1 MPSGFPSFRFEPLL
15 HRDLQRLRTPPPAD
29 HGDVHLDGS
38 EARHAEEVA
47 SKAHRPLDPGL
58 SSGGAKGDRCQV
70 AAIAPADISEQAESV
85 HSSMEVW
92 MATGATFM
100 TKFVVASSFLVP
112 VLLLELEDAVWLSV
126 AWGLASVA
134 ALSWYIARRQM
145 TSRTVVMAERVG
157 VAVLVV
163 IVSALVGRWVS
174 MTFA

>member
-1 MPSGFPSFRFEPLL
+1 MIRRNFEHPIQVGMSFGLVSGVITSL
-15 HRDLQRLRTPPPAD
+15 
-29 HGDVHLDGS
+29 
-38 EARHAEEVA
+38 
-47 SKAHRPLDPGL
+47 GL
-58 SSGGAKGDRCQV
+58 VVGLAVGTQSRIAVIGGIV
-70 AAIAPADISEQAESV
+70 TIAIADSLSDALGIHISEEAENV

-100 TKFVVASSFLVP
+100 TKLVVSSSFLVP

-145 TSRTVVMAERVG
+145 TSRTVVLAEHVG

>member
-1 MPSGFPSFRFEPLL
+1 MIRRNFEHPIQVGMSFGLVSGVITSL
-15 HRDLQRLRTPPPAD
+15 
-29 HGDVHLDGS
+29 
-38 EARHAEEVA
+38 
-47 SKAHRPLDPGL
+47 GL
-58 SSGGAKGDRCQV
+58 VVGLAVGTQSRIAVIGGIV
-70 AAIAPADISEQAESV
+70 TIAIADSLSDALGIHISEEAENV

-126 AWGLASVA
+126 AWGIASVA

-145 TSRTVVMAERVG
+145 ASRTAVMAEHVG

-163 IVSALVGRWVS
+163 IASALVGRWVS
-174 MTFA
+174 TTFA